1 MYILFKNN
9 TNGTYA
15 TVPANGITELAQEAS
30 LFSGETF
37 YLGSTVC
44 RSFKLGIDK
53 RFVNFVPGDAA
64 IIYEGMPKYADL
76 VVDNTDD
83 EDVKA
88 YKFTLTDRMVRL
100 NEQDSSW
107 FTSGKTIQQLLSAI
121 CTQYGIAGV
130 DTIAAY
136 GDVAITWYDNWTARD
151 FVSWVAELL
160 GGYAYISA
168 NNYLKFD
175 TYSNTPVQTIPVE
188 NCDSFKLGEQITIDR
203 VVYDLPG
210 KTVKYPVDYSGT
222 GCTLYLN
229 TDNAL
234 FTDSGGLTIEDQVEY
249 IYNVINGFSFY
260 NITVGKCPINRDVRA
275 GQCIGFSLD
284 GTVYNTIAQVNWNY
298 NSMWLGGYELKLDSP
313 VQAETQIVGTAKK
326 TQTIIQKIDREVG
339 EISSTVASVQES
351 TATITNMLYD
361 TNAPSLT
368 KVYASKNRYFNNGSY
383 STYLACSIVPI
394 TNPPRASIDNG
405 ARFSFV
411 STDTT
416 NNRVRCLTWYDG
428 AVVPMTAGT
437 TYTMSCYARISSAIT
452 GNFAVMLRYGHGSSW
467 SVRPYTTVYD
477 IVSED
482 WVKYS
487 WTFTA
492 DENYLDTTLGGAR
505 VNIGATMFANTT
517 AGAVELCDFYMQT
530 SDYTIENL
538 QNDLSGVNS
547 QITTI
552 NNNVSN
558 ITQTTQS
565 IQTQVTQTQTTLQND
580 YATKEQLSSSVSS
593 LSTTIEQTAQ
603 DLTIDIN
610 KVKTTTTEQ
619 GEEISQINSYF
630 EFASDGLTIGKS
642 DSEVRLKLE
651 NDELSFN
658 NNSNKL
664 AWLDSGDDGLGAN
677 ALSIGNATTANQRW
691 RVFTRQNG
699 SHLTFTRHS

>member
-9 TNGTYA
+9 TDGTYA
-15 TVPANGITELAQEAS
+15 TVPANGVTELTQEAS

-64 IIYEGMPKYADL
+64 IIYEGTPKYADL

-100 NEQDSSW
+100 NEQDVSW
-107 FTSGKTIQQLLSAI
+107 FTSGQTIQQLLSAI

-234 FTDSGGLTIEDQVEY
+234 FTDSGGLSIEDQVEY

-260 NITVGKCPINRDVRA
+260 NIKVGRCPINRDVRA

-313 VQAETQIVGTAKK
+313 VQAETQIVGAAKK

-339 EISSTVASVQES
+339 EISSTVESVQEDIDNLES
-351 TATITNMLYD
+351 DVEVANGNIDGLSGQIQTIT
-361 TNAPSLT
+361 TNINTVQQTAE
-368 KVYASKNRYFNNGSY
+368 NN
-383 STYLACSIVPI
+383 TRTI
-394 TNPPRASIDNG
+394 T
-405 ARFSFV
+405 
-411 STDTT
+411 
-416 NNRVRCLTWYDG
+416 
-428 AVVPMTAGT
+428 
-437 TYTMSCYARISSAIT
+437 
-452 GNFAVMLRYGHGSSW
+452 
-467 SVRPYTTVYD
+467 SVR
-477 IVSED
+477 E
-482 WVKYS
+482 
-487 WTFTA
+487 
-492 DENYLDTTLGGAR
+492 
-505 VNIGATMFANTT
+505 
-517 AGAVELCDFYMQT
+517 
-530 SDYTIENL
+530 
-538 QNDLSGVNS
+538 
-547 QITTI
+547 
-552 NNNVSN
+552 
-558 ITQTTQS
+558 
-565 IQTQVTQTQTTLQND
+565 
-580 YATKEQLSSSVSS
+580 
-593 LSTTIEQTAQ
+593 
-603 DLTIDIN
+603 
-610 KVKTTTTEQ
+610 
-619 GEEISQINSYF
+619 
-630 EFASDGLTIGKS
+630 
-642 DSEVRLKLE
+642 
-651 NDELSFN
+651 
-658 NNSNKL
+658 
-664 AWLDSGDDGLGAN
+664 
-677 ALSIGNATTANQRW
+677 SIGNDYYTKTETSALIDESANGITEKYTTAIQNGINSEEQRVTTMIRRSGQGIAIGLEGNQIEGRFDNDSLDFVDTQNNDNRLAWVDANEGLGGSALAVGDPSNIGNRW
-691 RVFTRQNG
+691 RIFTRQSG
-699 SHLTFTRHS
+699 THLTFTRHS

>member
-234 FTDSGGLTIEDQVEY
+234 FTDSGGLSIEDQVEY

-260 NITVGKCPINRDVRA
+260 NIKVGKCPINRDVRA

-313 VQAETQIVGTAKK
+313 VQAETQIVGAAKK
-326 TQTIIQKIDREVG
+326 TQTIIQKIDREIG
-339 EISSTVASVQES
+339 EISSTVASVQE
-351 TATITNMLYD
+351 TVEDVQGDVGTLQGN
-361 TNAPSLT
+361 
-368 KVYASKNRYFNNGSY
+368 
-383 STYLACSIVPI
+383 
-394 TNPPRASIDNG
+394 
-405 ARFSFV
+405 V
-411 STDTT
+411 STIQGDIGDLQGDVGELGDSLDGVNTQITT
-416 NNRVRCLTWYDG
+416 INTNVSNITQ
-428 AVVPMTAGT
+428 T
-437 TYTMSCYARISSAIT
+437 TQNIQTQVT
-452 GNFAVMLRYGHGSSW
+452 Q
-467 SVRPYTTVYD
+467 TQ
-477 IVSED
+477 
-482 WVKYS
+482 
-487 WTFTA
+487 
-492 DENYLDTTLGGAR
+492 TTLKNVQGDVG
-505 VNIGATMFANTT
+505 T
-517 AGAVELCDFYMQT
+517 
-530 SDYTIENL
+530 L
-538 QNDLSGVNS
+538 QGNVSTLQGNVGDLQGDVDDLGDSLDGVNT

-558 ITQTTQS
+558 ITQTAQS
-565 IQTQVTQTQTTLQND
+565 IQTQVTQTQTTLKDN

-593 LSTTIEQTAQ
+593 LSSTIEQTASGINV
-603 DLTIDIN
+603 TISN
-610 KVKTTTTEQ
+610 VQSTVNSQ
-619 GEEISQINSYF
+619 GSQITTLETYIGATSR
-630 EFASDGLTIGKS
+630 GLEIGRNTDDVKA
-642 DSEVRLKLE
+642 VLG
-651 NDELSFN
+651 NNELAFYDKGN
-658 NNSNKL
+658 TKL
-664 AWLDSGDDGLGAN
+664 AWLNSDEGLGATG
-677 ALSIGNATTANQRW
+677 LSIGNATTANQRW

>member
-1 MYILFKNN
+1 MEIRLKYGSSYVTLPSNN
-9 TNGTYA
+9 
-15 TVPANGITELAQEAS
+15 ITELTQEANLYAS
-30 LFSGETF
+30 ESF
-37 YLGSTVC
+37 YIGSTVC
-44 RSFKLGIDK
+44 RSFKLSVDK
-53 RFVNFVPGDAA
+53 RSLSALPDDGVL
-64 IIYEGMPKYADL
+64 IYEGSTKYADL
-76 VVDNTDD
+76 VIDNIDD
-83 EDVKA
+83 EDVRA

-100 NEQDSSW
+100 NEQDVSW
-107 FTSGKTIQQLLSAI
+107 FTSGQTIQQLLSAI

-260 NITVGKCPINRDVRA
+260 NIKVGKCPINRDVRA

-313 VQAETQIVGTAKK
+313 VQAETQIVGAAKK

-339 EISSTVASVQES
+339 EISSTVESVQE
-351 TATITNMLYD
+351 TVED
-361 TNAPSLT
+361 
-368 KVYASKNRYFNNGSY
+368 VQG
-383 STYLACSIVPI
+383 
-394 TNPPRASIDNG
+394 D
-405 ARFSFV
+405 V
-411 STDTT
+411 ST
-416 NNRVRCLTWYDG
+416 LQ
-428 AVVPMTAGT
+428 
-437 TYTMSCYARISSAIT
+437 
-452 GNFAVMLRYGHGSSW
+452 GNVSTIQG
-467 SVRPYTTVYD
+467 D
-477 IVSED
+477 IGDLQGDVGELGDS
-482 WVKYS
+482 
-487 WTFTA
+487 
-492 DENYLDTTLGGAR
+492 LD
-505 VNIGATMFANTT
+505 
-517 AGAVELCDFYMQT
+517 
-530 SDYTIENL
+530 
-538 QNDLSGVNS
+538 GVNT

-565 IQTQVTQTQTTLQND
+565 IQTQVTQTQTTLEND

-593 LSTTIEQTAQ
+593 LSSTIQQTAS
-603 DLTIDIN
+603 DITITISDVQSTVN
-610 KVKTTTTEQ
+610 SQ
-619 GEEISQINSYF
+619 GSQITTLETYIGATSR
-630 EFASDGLTIGKS
+630 GLEIGRNTDDVKA
-642 DSEVRLKLE
+642 VLG
-651 NDELSFN
+651 NNELAFYDKGN
-658 NNSNKL
+658 TKL
-664 AWLDSGDDGLGAN
+664 AWLNSDEGLGATG
-677 ALSIGNATTANQRW
+677 LSIGNATTANQRW
-691 RVFTRQNG
+691 RVFTRQDG